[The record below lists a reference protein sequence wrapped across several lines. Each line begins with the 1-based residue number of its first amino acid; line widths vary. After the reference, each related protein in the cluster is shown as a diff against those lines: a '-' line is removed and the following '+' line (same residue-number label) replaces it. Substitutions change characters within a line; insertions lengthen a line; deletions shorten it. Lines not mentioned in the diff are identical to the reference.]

1 MKPTRFMTNSE
12 WVANALNRRER
23 AKGQAQAKDQFSECM
38 DDIFVSISIS
48 GRKEGKREGN
58 SWGIKA
64 HKEILGIIAL
74 NRTEMFG

>member
-1 MKPTRFMTNSE
+1 MSDDGDGRYISSHF
-12 WVANALNRRER
+12 L

-58 SWGIKA
+58 SRGIKA
-64 HKEILGIIAL
+64 HKEILGIIAQ